1 MRILVTGGTGF
12 IGAAL
17 CARLADAG
25 HQLAV
30 LSRDTTRVREPA
42 LGVARLDDLAGQP
55 PWDAVINLAGEPIA
69 DKRWSTA
76 RQSLLR
82 GSRIDLTEA
91 LVDWVR
97 RLQVRPRVW
106 VNASAVGYYGI
117 AESDEPVTEAASGD
131 HSFSSRLCRDWEQA
145 ALPAEALGIR
155 TCVLR
160 LGVVLGPDGGALGR
174 MLPAFRLGLGGRLG
188 SGRQWMPWI
197 HRDDVLGII
206 EHCLASPHL
215 QGPINC
221 TAPNPVTNREFTR
234 LLGEVVRRP
243 TPATMPAWAVRLLFG
258 QMGEELLLSG
268 RRVVPQRLRDAG
280 YRFRFER
287 LEAALADLV

>member
-1 MRILVTGGTGF
+1 MRIFVTGGTGF
-12 IGAAL
+12 IGRAL

-25 HQLAV
+25 HQLLV
-30 LSRDTTRVREPA
+30 WSRDPGRVRPPA
-42 LGVARLDDLAGQP
+42 LGVERLDDLAGQP
-55 PWDAVINLAGEPIA
+55 PLDAVINLAGEPIA
-69 DKRWSTA
+69 EKRWSAA
-76 RQSLLR
+76 RR
-82 GSRIDLTEA
+82 SRIRSSRTDLTEA
-91 LVDWVR
+91 LVDRVR

-117 AESDEPVTEAASGD
+117 VASDDPVTEAASGD
-131 HSFSSRLCRDWEQA
+131 DSFSSRLCRDWEQA
-145 ALPAEALGIR
+145 ALQAETLGVR

-160 LGVVLGPDGGALGR
+160 FGIVLGPDGGALGR

-197 HRDDVLGII
+197 HRDDVLDIVERG
-206 EHCLASPHL
+206 LASPDL

-221 TAPNPVTNREFTR
+221 TAPNPVTNGEFTR
-234 LLGEVVRRP
+234 TLGKVVRRP

-258 QMGEELLLSG
+258 QMGDELLLHG
-268 RRVVPQRLRDAG
+268 RRVVPQRLLDAG
-280 YRFRFER
+280 HRFRFER

>member
-17 CARLADAG
+17 CARLMDAG

-30 LSRDTTRVREPA
+30 LSREPRRVRKPA
-42 LGVARLDDLAGQP
+42 LGVERLEDLTGQP
-55 PWDAVINLAGEPIA
+55 PWEAVINLAGEPIA
-69 DKRWSTA
+69 GGRWSAA
-76 RQSLLR
+76 RRRQLR
-82 GSRIDLTEA
+82 SSRIDLTEA

-97 RLQVRPRVW
+97 RRQVRPRVW

-117 AESDEPVTEAASGD
+117 AESDEPVTEAAGGD
-131 HSFSSRLCRDWEQA
+131 DSFSSRLCRDWEQA
-145 ALPAEALGIR
+145 ALQVETWDVR

-160 LGVVLGPDGGALGR
+160 FGIVLGPDGGALER

-188 SGRQWMPWI
+188 TGRQWMPWI
-197 HRDDVLGII
+197 HREDVLGII
-206 EHCLASPHL
+206 ERCLVSAHL
-215 QGPINC
+215 RGPINC

-234 LLGEVVRRP
+234 TLGEVVRRP

-258 QMGEELLLSG
+258 QMGEELLLRG

-280 YRFRFER
+280 YSFRYER
-287 LEAALADLV
+287 LEAALADVA

>member
-30 LSRDTTRVREPA
+30 LSRDPTRVRQPA
-42 LGVARLDDLAGQP
+42 LGVERLDDLAGQS

-69 DKRWSTA
+69 AKRWSAA
-76 RQSLLR
+76 RRSR
-82 GSRIDLTEA
+82 IRSSRIDLTEA
-91 LVDWVR
+91 LADWVR

-131 HSFSSRLCRDWEQA
+131 DSFSSRLCRDWEQA
-145 ALPAEALGIR
+145 ALQAETLGVR

-160 LGVVLGPDGGALGR
+160 LGIVLGPDGGALER

-188 SGRQWMPWI
+188 AGRQWMPWI
-197 HRDDVLGII
+197 HREDVLDII
-206 EHCLASPHL
+206 ERCLANPHL

-234 LLGEVVRRP
+234 ILGEVLRRP
-243 TPATMPAWAVRLLFG
+243 TPAAMPAWAVRLLFG
-258 QMGEELLLSG
+258 QMGGELLLSG
-268 RRVVPQRLRDAG
+268 RRVEPQRLRDTG

-287 LEAALADLV
+287 LESALADVV